1 MKDSCLSCW
10 CASKTTP
17 LVLLP
22 QGTDDQPAGPG
33 LINST
38 SNGTGEEMV
47 TGDFPLAFNVPRAL
61 MQVSNKNNIRKWR
74 VNLTKS

>member
-10 CASKTTP
+10 YASNTIP
-17 LVLLP
+17 FVLLP
-22 QGTDDQPAGPG
+22 QGTDDQPARPG

-47 TGDFPLAFNVPRAL
+47 TVVIFH
-61 MQVSNKNNIRKWR
+61 WR
-74 VNLTKS
+74 SMYPEL